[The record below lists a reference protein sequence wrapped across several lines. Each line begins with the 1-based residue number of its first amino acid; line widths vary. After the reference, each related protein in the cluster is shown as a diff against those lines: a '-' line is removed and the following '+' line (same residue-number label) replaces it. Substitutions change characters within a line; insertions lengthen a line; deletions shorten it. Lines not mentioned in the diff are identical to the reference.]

1 MIRRYPNLLAEEI
14 ALHEPNITSKA
25 TGMPH
30 TGSVSDPTAMTALRE
45 LPPVHRNEL
54 NAVRQAIEETKG
66 LKNGDE
72 RMEMVRLIFWAK
84 SHTVVGVAMKLHRS
98 ERTIQEWHR
107 QFIRLV
113 AKKYGLI

>member
-1 MIRRYPNLLAEEI
+1 M
-14 ALHEPNITSKA
+14 HEPNITAKV

-54 NAVRQAIEETKG
+54 NAVRQAIEETEG

-72 RMEMVRLIFWAK
+72 RLEMVRLVFWVK
-84 SHTVVGVAMKLHRS
+84 SHTLAGVALKMHRS
-98 ERTIQEWHR
+98 EQTIKCWHGE
-107 QFIRLV
+107 FIRAV
-113 AKKYGLI
+113 AKNYGLL

>member
-1 MIRRYPNLLAEEI
+1 M
-14 ALHEPNITSKA
+14 HEPNITAKV

-54 NAVRQAIEETKG
+54 NAVRQAIEETKA

-72 RMEMVRLIFWAK
+72 RLEMVRLVFWAK
-84 SHTVVGVAMKLHRS
+84 THTVVGVAMKFSRA
-98 ERTIQEWHR
+98 ERTVKEWHR
-107 QFIRLV
+107 EFIRLV
-113 AKKYGLI
+113 ADKYGLL